1 MVPSD
6 WTDEVKTVKMIKE
19 QLKDIGI
26 DISMKVVDLDTYYE
40 FIYAPTEDKFDISLG
55 EEEPG
60 PHANWMWEFCRSWDG
75 GGEGWNQAYYNNPDF
90 DALLD
95 KMNAESDLKKRKEFL
110 FEMQRIMAE
119 DLPYGVFLRPDLIN
133 PVRTDRFE
141 GYVETMGG
149 VSTWINPWTY
159 FDIRPK

>member
-1 MVPSD
+1 MGRIARWGVCSGR
-6 WTDEVKTVKMIKE
+6 WFMISC
-19 QLKDIGI
+19 G
-26 DISMKVVDLDTYYE
+26 
-40 FIYAPTEDKFDISLG
+40 
-55 EEEPG
+55 
-60 PHANWMWEFCRSWDG
+60 SWDLHRNTSLCRDWPRG
-75 GGEGWNQAYYNNPDF
+75 GSEGWNQACYNNPDF
-90 DALLD
+90 DELLD
-95 KMNAESDLKKRKEFL
+95 KMNAESDLKKRREFL

-159 FDIRPK
+159 FSIHQK